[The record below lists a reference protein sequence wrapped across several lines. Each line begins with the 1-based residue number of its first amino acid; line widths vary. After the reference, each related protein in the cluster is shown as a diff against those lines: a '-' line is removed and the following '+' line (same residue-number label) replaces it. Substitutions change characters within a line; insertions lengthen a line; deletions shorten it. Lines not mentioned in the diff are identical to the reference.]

1 MQLLCE
7 GYEILFDLLTESLYL
22 VLAVAVAVHPVIS
35 QLQVVFIA
43 HCPCL
48 RGTVFHQFVVDA
60 VQLFLIFQEKGT
72 HLLPRLSADIAVR
85 IHQIGPQQGQIQL
98 PAVEIDLRTG
108 DELVILHGQRVLL
121 LHQRDQ
127 CLTHGLLC
135 QLHILERDRT
145 DLLLQIRSVGG
156 FI

>member
-7 GYEILFDLLTESLYL
+7 GYEVLLDLPAESLYL

-35 QLQVVFIA
+35 QLQVIFIA

-48 RGTVFHQFVVDA
+48 RGTVFHQFVVNS
-60 VQLFLIFQEKGT
+60 VQFFLIFQEKCT
-72 HLLPRLSADIAVR
+72 HLLPCLSADIAVG
-85 IHQIGPQQGQIQL
+85 IHQIGPQQGQVQFLAIE
-98 PAVEIDLRTG
+98 VNLRTG
-108 DELVILHGQRVLL
+108 DELIILHRQGILL
-121 LHQRDQ
+121 LHQRNQ
-127 CLTHGLLC
+127 CLAHGLLC
-135 QLHILERDRT
+135 QLHVLERYRP